1 MSQNSLPALPQIRPH
16 FGRPRR
22 SFATFRSVAALM
34 LREMST
40 QYGRNPG
47 GYVWALLE
55 PLGSIVM
62 MSLGFSLIIREPP
75 LGTSFLLF
83 YATGTMPFGMFNTA
97 SGATGKALQ
106 FSRPLLAYPAVT
118 WVDAIIARLVL
129 NSLTSVAVSAILL
142 TAIIMWSGGVSTI
155 NLWPVME
162 SAGLAALL
170 GLGIG
175 CMNAA
180 IGGLYPTWMMV
191 WNILTRPLMIASGV
205 IFLYSDLPRSAQD
218 ILWYNPLIH
227 IIGLMRSGFYPMYH
241 ADYVT
246 RIYVICIALPLIA
259 LGLLLLRRYHKD
271 ILSN

>member
-1 MSQNSLPALPQIRPH
+1 MSQNDLPALPQIRPH

-83 YATGTMPFGMFNTA
+83 YATGTMPFGLYNAISSTTA
-97 SGATGKALQ
+97 RALV
-106 FSRPLLAYPAVT
+106 FSRPLLSYPAVT
-118 WVDAIIARLVL
+118 WADAIIARFLL
-129 NSLTSVAVSAILL
+129 NTLTEIAVSVILM
-142 TAIIMWSGGVSTI
+142 TAIIIWTGGVSVL
-155 NLWPVME
+155 NLWPVLE
-162 SAGLAALL
+162 SAGLAAML

-175 CMNAA
+175 CMNAT
-180 IGGLYPTWMMV
+180 IGGLYPTWLMV
-191 WNILTRPLMIASGV
+191 WGIATRPLIIASGV
-205 IFLYSDLPRSAQD
+205 IFLYTDLPRAAQE
-218 ILWYNPLIH
+218 ILWYNPLVH
-227 IIGLMRSGFYPMYH
+227 IIGLMRSGFYPMYQ
-241 ADYVT
+241 ADYASPV
-246 RIYVICIALPLIA
+246 YVMSISLPMIA

-271 ILSN
+271 ILST

>member
-83 YATGTMPFGMFNTA
+83 YATGTMPFGLFSSISNT
-97 SGATGKALQ
+97 TGRSLQ
-106 FSRPLLAYPAVT
+106 FSRPLLSYPAVT
-118 WVDAIIARLVL
+118 WADAIVARFLL
-129 NSLTSVAVSAILL
+129 NCLTEISVAAILL
-142 TAIIMWSGGVSTI
+142 TAIILWTDAASVI
-155 NLWPVME
+155 NLWPVLE
-162 SAGLAALL
+162 STALAALL
-170 GLGIG
+170 GLGVG
-175 CMNAA
+175 CMNAT
-180 IGGLYPTWMMV
+180 IGGLYPTWLMV
-191 WNILTRPLMIASGV
+191 WSILTRPLIIASGV
-205 IFLYSDLPRSAQD
+205 IFLYSDLPRAAQD
-218 ILWYNPLIH
+218 ILWYNPLVH
-227 IIGLMRSGFYPMYH
+227 VIGMMRSGFYPMYH
-241 ADYVT
+241 ADYANPV
-246 RIYVICIALPLIA
+246 YVLSIALPLIA

>member
-83 YATGTMPFGMFNTA
+83 YATGTMPFGLYNAISSTTA
-97 SGATGKALQ
+97 RALV
-106 FSRPLLAYPAVT
+106 FSRPLLSYPAVT
-118 WVDAIIARLVL
+118 WADAIIARFLL
-129 NSLTSVAVSAILL
+129 NTLTEIAVSVILM
-142 TAIIMWSGGVSTI
+142 TAIIIWTGGVSVL
-155 NLWPVME
+155 NLWPVLE
-162 SAGLAALL
+162 SAGLAAML

-175 CMNAA
+175 CMNAT
-180 IGGLYPTWMMV
+180 IGGLYPTWLMV
-191 WNILTRPLMIASGV
+191 WGIATRPLIIASGV
-205 IFLYSDLPRSAQD
+205 IFLYTDLPRAAQE
-218 ILWYNPLIH
+218 ILWYNPLVH
-227 IIGLMRSGFYPMYH
+227 IIGLMRSGFYPMYQ
-241 ADYVT
+241 ADYASPV
-246 RIYVICIALPLIA
+246 YVMSISLPMIA

-271 ILSN
+271 ILST

>member
-83 YATGTMPFGMFNTA
+83 YATGTMPFGLYNAISSTTA
-97 SGATGKALQ
+97 RALV
-106 FSRPLLAYPAVT
+106 FSRPLLSYPAVT
-118 WVDAIIARLVL
+118 WADAIIARFLL
-129 NSLTSVAVSAILL
+129 NSLTEIAVSVILM
-142 TAIIMWSGGVSTI
+142 TAIIIWSGGVSVL
-155 NLWPVME
+155 NLWPVLE
-162 SAGLAALL
+162 SAGLAAML

-175 CMNAA
+175 CMNAT
-180 IGGLYPTWMMV
+180 IGGLYPTWLMV
-191 WNILTRPLMIASGV
+191 WGIATRPLIIASGV
-205 IFLYSDLPRSAQD
+205 IFLYTDLPRAAQE
-218 ILWYNPLIH
+218 ILWYNPLVH
-227 IIGLMRSGFYPMYH
+227 IIGLMRSGFYPMYQ
-241 ADYVT
+241 ADYASPV
-246 RIYVICIALPLIA
+246 YVMSISLPMIA

-271 ILSN
+271 ILST

>member
-1 MSQNSLPALPQIRPH
+1 MSQNDLPALPQIRPH

-62 MSLGFSLIIREPP
+62 LSLGFALLVRDPP
-75 LGTSFLLF
+75 LGTSFMLF
-83 YATGTMPFGMFNTA
+83 YATGMMPFGLFMDI
-97 SGATGKALQ
+97 SGSITRALQ
-106 FSRPLLAYPAVT
+106 FSRPLLSYPAVT
-118 WVDAIIARLVL
+118 WVDTILARFVL
-129 NSLTSVAVSAILL
+129 NCLTSVAVSAILL
-142 TAIIMWSGGVSTI
+142 TGIVIWSGGVSI
-155 NLWPVME
+155 LEPWPMLE
-162 SAGLAALL
+162 STALTAALA
-170 GLGIG
+170 LGIG

-180 IGGLYPTWMMV
+180 IGGLYPTWFMV
-191 WNILTRPLMIASGV
+191 WSIATRPLVLASGV
-205 IFLYSDLPRSAQD
+205 IFLYGDLPRTVQD
-218 ILWYNPLIH
+218 ILWYNPLVH
-227 IIGLMRSGFYPMYH
+227 VVGMMRSGFYPMYE
-241 ADYVT
+241 ADYASPV
-246 RIYVICIALPLIA
+246 YVLVIALPLIA